1 MGLNFISENALRM
14 LSCKFSIGY
23 SFRIDPRVRH
33 SVWSLVIGGTG
44 NILCLFAA
52 NQLTIQ
58 RYMAMG
64 SLKSAQR

>member
-1 MGLNFISENALRM
+1 MFFPYLHLWNAYL
-14 LSCKFSIGY
+14 LLLVAY
-23 SFRIDPRVRH
+23 SFRIDPRIRH

-44 NILCLFAA
+44 NILCLFAT

-64 SLKSAQR
+64 SLRSAQW